1 MGNATEAVLAAMGV
15 IVRRADTPEDVVAE
29 VSGALSMAYHTSRP
43 MAVLI
48 GQKVTGAKDF
58 HKLSQGDFE

>member
-1 MGNATEAVLAAMGV
+1 MGV
-15 IVRRADTPEDVVAE
+15 IVRRADTHEDVVAE
-29 VSGALSMAYHTSRP
+29 VSGALSMAYNTSRP

-58 HKLSQGDFE
+58 RKLSQGDFE

>member
-1 MGNATEAVLAAMGV
+1 
-15 IVRRADTPEDVVAE
+15 
-29 VSGALSMAYHTSRP
+29 

-58 HKLSQGDFE
+58 RKLSQGDFE

>member
-1 MGNATEAVLAAMGV
+1 MGV
-15 IVRRADTPEDVVAE
+15 LVRRADTHEAVVEE
-29 VSGALSMAYHTSRP
+29 VAGALHMAFNATRP

-58 HKLSQGDFE
+58 RKLTH